1 MMMRSGVGG
10 TIEMTVTKGPM
21 DQLASQFSNVNG
33 SDRPVLN
40 KTGLTGEYDYK
51 LNWNA
56 DISAAASDSAAPTI
70 FTALQEQL
78 GLRLEPQRAP
88 IDVLV
93 IDRAERPGE
102 N

>member
-1 MMMRSGVGG
+1 
-10 TIEMTVTKGPM
+10 M
-21 DQLASQFSNVNG
+21 DQLARQFSNSNG

-56 DISAAASDSAAPTI
+56 DISATASDSAAPSI

-78 GLRLEPQRAP
+78 GLRLEAQKMPV
-88 IDVLV
+88 DVLI
-93 IDRAERPGE
+93 IDRAEKPGE